1 MYRVI
6 IEILNDDDKLQK
18 RVEVIDEEF
27 TDAMTDAIES
37 MRQPRLCE
45 EMAKITYNVVPH
57 SPLAEFWEGYTASL
71 EKFIEAADEIF
82 TGWNA
87 HDEKRDADDAFEDSL
102 PS

>member
-37 MRQPRLCE
+37 M
-45 EMAKITYNVVPH
+45 
-57 SPLAEFWEGYTASL
+57 
-71 EKFIEAADEIF
+71 
-82 TGWNA
+82 
-87 HDEKRDADDAFEDSL
+87 
-102 PS
+102 